1 MTNIYRANE
10 AAAFIHDF
18 MCNNKEFCG
27 YTQGHDRWGQNLGKK
42 VDEKINSA
50 FDNDI
55 ALARIL

>member
-1 MTNIYRANE
+1 MIQYIY
-10 AAAFIHDF
+10 
-18 MCNNKEFCG
+18 
-27 YTQGHDRWGQNLGKK
+27 QNLGKK